1 MTTAIANIFQAL
13 AAILF
18 CWVPIMFGIHD
29 WIGGDKLSVAIPREW
44 ARWWQVYDDCK

>member
-18 CWVPIMFGIHD
+18 CWVPILFGIND
-29 WIGGDKLSVAIPREW
+29 CIRGDKLSVAIPREW
-44 ARWWQVYDDCK
+44 TRWWKIYEDEK